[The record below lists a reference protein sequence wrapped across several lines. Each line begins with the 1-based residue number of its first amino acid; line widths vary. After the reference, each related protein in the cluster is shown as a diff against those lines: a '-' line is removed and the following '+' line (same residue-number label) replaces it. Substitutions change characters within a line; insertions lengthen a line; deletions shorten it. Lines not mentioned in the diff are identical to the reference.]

1 MQQFFIRGQAGEI
14 LQQRI
19 ILGIQAD
26 QTLRCFRT
34 YPSTPPITQGGNW
47 LNRPHLAS
55 RLSPWAHQGAVQRP
69 TSHLH
74 LPSLEVSGAS
84 ELRKDEGSSLPAK
97 KKNNELAGWSL
108 CFVGGPILGSFFLDL
123 WQRPTGQTRIFMKSA
138 EIFKDRL
145 DDELVGQ
152 VLEINFTRKVLITG
166 GSMVRMAIQAQD
178 LPNQVISVLPQGT
191 NQMYHSQNLCCYLH
205 LEIVI
210 SVISQLYK

>member
-1 MQQFFIRGQAGEI
+1 
-14 LQQRI
+14 
-19 ILGIQAD
+19 
-26 QTLRCFRT
+26 
-34 YPSTPPITQGGNW
+34 
-47 LNRPHLAS
+47 
-55 RLSPWAHQGAVQRP
+55 
-69 TSHLH
+69 
-74 LPSLEVSGAS
+74 
-84 ELRKDEGSSLPAK
+84 
-97 KKNNELAGWSL
+97 
-108 CFVGGPILGSFFLDL
+108 
-123 WQRPTGQTRIFMKSA
+123 MKSA